1 MQVERISADITL
13 KHKPRT
19 GTQAYNMLIA
29 SLKAEIQ
36 EKQEILSHLS
46 QDKVKQKFIE
56 NWNPTT
62 RSVNIYD
69 MGHTTPYQYFTKH
82 LHRYNEWVQN
92 NPDKAKAEGLEELP
106 IIPLHGL
113 RHSCAT
119 LLNYLEVNIIEISK
133 TLGHS
138 TCSTTMNIY
147 AHSFEEQQEEVATKV
162 NEFLRLNA

>member
-29 SLKAEIQ
+29 SLKA

-69 MGHTTPYQYFTKH
+69 M
-82 LHRYNEWVQN
+82 
-92 NPDKAKAEGLEELP
+92 
-106 IIPLHGL
+106 
-113 RHSCAT
+113 
-119 LLNYLEVNIIEISK
+119 
-133 TLGHS
+133 
-138 TCSTTMNIY
+138 
-147 AHSFEEQQEEVATKV
+147 
-162 NEFLRLNA
+162 